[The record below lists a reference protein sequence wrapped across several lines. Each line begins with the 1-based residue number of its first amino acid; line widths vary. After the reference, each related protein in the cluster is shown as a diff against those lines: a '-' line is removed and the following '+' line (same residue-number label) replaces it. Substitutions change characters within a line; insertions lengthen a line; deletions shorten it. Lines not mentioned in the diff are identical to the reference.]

1 MLFFFFSFS
10 YHCFVLIIGH
20 FSKQQTHHPPQSMTN
35 NESIDITELR
45 THLYHSACKLNNLS
59 LYQASK
65 WCAEALNG
73 LKDKQQP
80 VTYPPLVLDSDDLL
94 DQDILILAKSYFDC
108 KEFDRAA
115 HVLKDCKGGDAKF
128 LRLYSMLISV
138 DKRSTEE
145 TDGSLNIGMIN
156 ETNEDTGTT
165 SKELALNSLNSQLS
179 KIILESENYLKHKQ
193 NAFLLYLNGIIYNKK
208 KKYQLA
214 RQSLHDSL
222 QIFPYNWSCWQ
233 ELIASFS
240 SFEEAHNYINKC
252 KNTNNPL
259 ANNVMFQFFEVVI
272 LQEFYHQLNT
282 LFDNLSNLAALFP
295 GFVFLKIQQ
304 FLISYH
310 NLDYFQAEAT
320 FDQILVEDPLRLD
333 DLDTFSNMLYVM
345 EKRSKLSYLAQ
356 YASQIDKFRPE
367 TCCILANYYS
377 MKCEHEKA
385 IMYYKRALTLNKNC
399 LSAWTLMGH
408 EFVELK
414 NSHAAIESY
423 RRAVDTNPKDFR
435 AWYGLGQAYEVLDMH
450 LYALYYYQR
459 ATNLQPLDKR
469 MWQAIGNCYEKIDQ
483 LEEAFKSFAKALSI
497 GKVMHGDLAFDNK
510 DFDECDFSVEPHIC
524 YRLATILE
532 KLGNHKDTY
541 KYMRLCFAQEFEW
554 GVGDET
560 SKARLWLA
568 RDALNNWKF
577 EEAYELA
584 KDLNYSNAHD
594 IEEAGAIAR
603 DARNRMKNQMH

>member
-1 MLFFFFSFS
+1 MLFFFSSFS

-20 FSKQQTHHPPQSMTN
+20 FSKQQTHHPPQSMTT

-80 VTYPPLVLDSDDLL
+80 VTYPPLALDSDDLL

-145 TDGSLNIGMIN
+145 TDGSLNIG
-156 ETNEDTGTT
+156 
-165 SKELALNSLNSQLS
+165 
-179 KIILESENYLKHKQ
+179 
-193 NAFLLYLNGIIYNKK
+193 
-208 KKYQLA
+208 KYQLA

-594 IEEAGAIAR
+594 IEEARAIAR